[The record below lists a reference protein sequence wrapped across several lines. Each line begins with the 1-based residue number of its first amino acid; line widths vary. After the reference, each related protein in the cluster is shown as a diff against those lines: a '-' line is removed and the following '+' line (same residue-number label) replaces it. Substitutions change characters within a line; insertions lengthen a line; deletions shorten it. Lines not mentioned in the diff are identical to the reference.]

1 VSLLGLVETYSVVIS
16 SAVINV
22 FDKSRTFDYMAFWL
36 ESQMCA
42 RVARALSKFLELK
55 NQSGVFS
62 AGLLHDIG
70 RVALVQIVPKHYERI
85 SPELVG
91 LDLVKAEE
99 EVLGLTHTE
108 AGYELA
114 QHWDLPPELA
124 ECIRF
129 HHAPHHASEERRGIA
144 SIVNVA
150 EAIARV
156 HPQPGEALD
165 LDLSECE
172 AALRILDLKESEVA
186 EVAASVPRP
195 SAGDT
200 LWSPA

>member
-1 VSLLGLVETYSVVIS
+1 GFSHKVDSVQLAVSLLGVVETYSVVIS

-42 RVARALSKFLELK
+42 RIGRALSKFLELK

-70 RVALVQIVPKHYERI
+70 RVALVQIVPKHYERV
-85 SPELVG
+85 SPSLMG
-91 LDLVKAEE
+91 LDLVKTEG

-114 QHWDLPPELA
+114 LHWGLPPELA

-129 HHAPHHASEERRGIA
+129 HHTPQHASEERRVIA
-144 SIVNVA
+144 SIVNIADAVA
-150 EAIARV
+150 
-156 HPQPGEALD
+156 
-165 LDLSECE
+165 
-172 AALRILDLKESEVA
+172 
-186 EVAASVPRP
+186 
-195 SAGDT
+195 
-200 LWSPA
+200 